1 MADKFKLDIIASDR
15 HFYNGEAE
23 MVILPGIDGK
33 YGIMKGHEAMVTAVV
48 TGEIGISADGED
60 KKVAVSEGFAEIK
73 PESVVII
80 VDSAEWPEEI
90 DIKRAERAKERA
102 EEKMRQ
108 KQSQLEY
115 YHSKAALARA
125 INRLKITSKKF

>member
-15 HFYNGEAE
+15 HFYNGGAE
-23 MVILPGIDGK
+23 MIVLPGIDGE
-33 YGIMKGHEAMVTAVV
+33 YGIMSGHEAMVTAIV
-48 TGEIGISADGED
+48 TGEIDITVDGEV
-60 KKVAVSEGFAEIK
+60 KTVAVSEGFAEIK

-125 INRLKITSKKF
+125 MNRLKVTSKKF

>member
-23 MVILPGIDGK
+23 MIVLPGIDGE
-33 YGIMKGHEAMVTAVV
+33 YGILSGHEAMVTAIV
-48 TGEIGISADGED
+48 TGEIDITLDGKELR
-60 KKVAVSEGFAEIK
+60 VAVSEGFAEIK

-90 DIKRAERAKERA
+90 DINRAKRAKERA
-102 EEKMRQ
+102 EEKLRQ
-108 KQSQLEY
+108 EQSQMEY
-115 YHSKAALARA
+115 YHSKLALARA
-125 INRLKITSKKF
+125 MNRLTIKNK

>member
-23 MVILPGIDGK
+23 MIVLPGIHGE
-33 YGIMKGHEAMVTAVV
+33 YGIMSGHEAMVTAIV
-48 TGEIGISADGED
+48 TGEIDITADGEV
-60 KKVAVSEGFAEIK
+60 KTVAVSEGFAEIK

-125 INRLKITSKKF
+125 MNRLKVTSKKF

>member
-23 MVILPGIDGK
+23 MIVLPGIDGE
-33 YGIMKGHEAMVTAVV
+33 YGIMSGHEAMVTAIV
-48 TGEIGISADGED
+48 TGEIDITADGEV
-60 KKVAVSEGFAEIK
+60 KTVAVSEGFAEIK

-125 INRLKITSKKF
+125 INRLKVTSKKF

>member
-23 MVILPGIDGK
+23 MIVLPGIDGE
-33 YGIMKGHEAMVTAVV
+33 YGIMSGHEAMVTAIV
-48 TGEIGISADGED
+48 TGEIDITADGEV
-60 KKVAVSEGFAEIK
+60 KTVAVSEGFAEIK

-125 INRLKITSKKF
+125 MNRLKVTSKKF

>member
-23 MVILPGIDGK
+23 MIVLPGIDGE
-33 YGIMKGHEAMVTAVV
+33 YGVMSGHEAMITAVV
-48 TGEIGISADGED
+48 TGEVDITVDGEL
-60 KKVAVSEGFAEIK
+60 KTVAVSEGFAEIK
-73 PESVVII
+73 PDNVIII

-102 EEKMRQ
+102 EERMRQ
-108 KQSQLEY
+108 EQSILEY
-115 YHSKAALARA
+115 YHTQAALSRA
-125 INRLKITSKKF
+125 MNRLRITNKF

>member
-23 MVILPGIDGK
+23 MVVLPGIDGE
-33 YGIMKGHEAMVTAVV
+33 YGVMKGHEAMVTAVV
-48 TGEIGISADGED
+48 TGEIDITVDGEV
-60 KKVAVSEGFAEIK
+60 KTVAVSEGFAEIK
-73 PESVVII
+73 PDSVVII

-125 INRLKITSKKF
+125 MNRLKITSKKF

>member
-23 MVILPGIDGK
+23 MIVLPGIDGE
-33 YGIMKGHEAMVTAVV
+33 YGILSGHEAMVTAIV
-48 TGEIGISADGED
+48 TGEIDITLDGKELR
-60 KKVAVSEGFAEIK
+60 VAVSEGFAEIK

-90 DIKRAERAKERA
+90 DINRAKRAKERA
-102 EEKMRQ
+102 EEKLRQ
-108 KQSQLEY
+108 EQSQIEY
-115 YHSKAALARA
+115 YHSKLALARA
-125 INRLKITSKKF
+125 MNRLTIKNK